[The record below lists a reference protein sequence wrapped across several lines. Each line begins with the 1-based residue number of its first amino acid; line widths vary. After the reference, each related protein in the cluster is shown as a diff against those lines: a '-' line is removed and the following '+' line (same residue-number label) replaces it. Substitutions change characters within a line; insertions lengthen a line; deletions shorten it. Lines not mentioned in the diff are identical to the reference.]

1 MMRINKFLALCGVGS
16 RRKSEQFVKDG
27 KIKINGT
34 IVTSLSTN
42 VKIGKDIVE
51 LEGKVLTLPS
61 SYVYYK
67 LNKPKGYLCTANDT
81 VGRKTIFDL
90 IESPVRLFSV
100 GRLDYDTEG
109 LIILTNDGDLAHKL
123 THPSKEIEKEYIVRI
138 EGKILESEMAVLR
151 QGVVE
156 NGIRMPKAK
165 VNLVEYVG
173 NDAKLSVII
182 HEGQNR
188 QIRRMFECIGKNI
201 KLLKRIRIGNVKL
214 GGLPR
219 GKYKPLTDYE
229 LAQLLN

>member
-1 MMRINKFLALCGVGS
+1 MRINKFLALCGVGS

-201 KLLKRIRIGNVKL
+201 KLLKRIRIGNVRL

>member
-201 KLLKRIRIGNVKL
+201 KLLKRIRIGNVRL